1 MNRIFA
7 YCLCILSLLTMAGCG
22 NTGNRAPSA
31 ATEPPTSE
39 PAPKISSIEAY
50 NRTGKIQKEDFYR
63 YTNGKAEIS
72 YSIEYSY
79 NDAGRI
85 STIRKNGGGLGENKA
100 IEAYLYSGDNCTQRV
115 LYDENGGT
123 RTVYYWTYQKNKLV
137 SERIV
142 SMIPAENGYSYSGK
156 EETITNYNE
165 DGTASEK
172 KYSAPENYET
182 DEYEYDEEG
191 NLLVDRYSHSS
202 DGETFRLFE
211 TRAYVY
217 DGENRLTRQT
227 KTDALGNVFSMGIL
241 EYNETGKIVSDTVY
255 SSDEIKDDNILTR
268 KVYEYTDGGML
279 NSLTEYAGEETTQTF
294 YEYNSAGNTTIT
306 TVLKSSVG
314 RPPEKTV
321 TTVEYDARQNPVAES
336 IRYPDGTETVL
347 FRCSYEYY
355 DDGKILNKIN
365 YVI

>member
-1 MNRIFA
+1 MNRIFM
-7 YCLCILSLLTMAGCG
+7 YCLCILSLLIMTGCG
-22 NTGNRAPSA
+22 NTGNQDPSMTTA
-31 ATEPPTSE
+31 SPTAV

-63 YTNGKAEIS
+63 YNDGKAEIS

-123 RTVYYWTYQKNKLV
+123 RTVYYWTYQKNKLG

-165 DGTASEK
+165 DGTARDK
-172 KYSAPENYET
+172 KYSAPNNYET
-182 DEYEYDEEG
+182 DEYEYDEAG

-211 TRAYVY
+211 TRTFVY
-217 DGENRLTRQT
+217 DGENRLTKQT
-227 KTDALGNVFSMGIL
+227 KTDALGNVISMEIL
-241 EYNETGKIVSDTVY
+241 EYNETGSIVSDTVY

-268 KVYEYTDGGML
+268 KVYEYADNGML
-279 NSLTEYAGEETTQTF
+279 NSVTEYAGEGTTQTF
-294 YEYNSAGNTTIT
+294 YEYNTAGNITIT
-306 TVLKSSVG
+306 TVLRSSVG

-321 TTVEYDARQNPVAES
+321 TTVEYDARQNPVSER
-336 IRYPDGTETVL
+336 IRHPDGTETVL
-347 FRCSYEYY
+347 FYCSYEYY
-355 DDGKILNKIN
+355 EDGKILNKIK